1 MKESFLL
8 LALCVS
14 LSLAARAT
22 WHPSSGCL
30 WLARA
35 IIMRLSVLS
44 AVLHTGAALSI
55 PHAVGNAASPQQLAL
70 IEHAMPLLPP
80 HRYEHL
86 LREAFAERG
95 EILRWYIARVD
106 EANATAIAEVV
117 ILPNSAQAS

>member
-1 MKESFLL
+1 M
-8 LALCVS
+8 VS

-22 WHPSSGCL
+22 WHPSSVTGCL

>member
-1 MKESFLL
+1 M
-8 LALCVS
+8 
-14 LSLAARAT
+14 
-22 WHPSSGCL
+22 
-30 WLARA
+30 
-35 IIMRLSVLS
+35 LSVLS

-55 PHAVGNAASPQQLAL
+55 ASHAVGNAASAQQLAL

-80 HRYEHL
+80 HRYEHV

-117 ILPNSAQAS
+117 ILPNSARAS

>member
-1 MKESFLL
+1 
-8 LALCVS
+8 
-14 LSLAARAT
+14 
-22 WHPSSGCL
+22 
-30 WLARA
+30 
-35 IIMRLSVLS
+35 MRLSVLS